1 VWSSPSFHA
10 RKCTDRRPDRAG
22 PLGLAFRAVP
32 TRVLPATR
40 NGRIFVAVVLFFA
53 LTVRFGAVIATRH
66 GYAPQTD
73 AKHFDFIASQ
83 LIHGHGFGHAVLPPA
98 TGPTAQRSPLYP
110 ISLAGVYAVFGD
122 HSWTAGRLVNQLFG
136 VGIVALIGLIG
147 AQLFGRRIGAIAL
160 VLAAINPTLILIAS
174 GLQLEPLLVLLALSV
189 LAVALHYRERP
200 EGLRWPI
207 AMGILLGLT
216 LLARELGFFWIPS
229 LIWLIWP
236 RGSRSLRSA
245 VAIPAL
251 VLALAVAVVA
261 PWTIRNAVRLHAF
274 IPVSIGN
281 GIGLSGTYN
290 DTAKAHRGRWARP
303 YDDPKMGAVLTKL
316 VADKPKPTE
325 VDVDRVL
332 QSASLKFARQHPMYT
347 LVQVPFWNTVRMF
360 DLDGGAYSRY
370 VTQFLPYPRRLVNPA
385 VYGFYVFGALAVVG
399 AFSKRARQVPF
410 AIWLI
415 PILLYVALVVPL
427 PGSIRYRASLEP
439 FITLLAS
446 LALAPLVDRAITKLE
461 PRLSKLSA

>member
-1 VWSSPSFHA
+1 M
-10 RKCTDRRPDRAG
+10 
-22 PLGLAFRAVP
+22 LP
-32 TRVLPATR
+32 TTR
-40 NGRIFVAVVLFFA
+40 NGRIFVALVLFAA
-53 LTVRFGAVIATRH
+53 LTFRCGAVLATRH
-66 GYAPQTD
+66 GYAPMTD
-73 AKHFDFIASQ
+73 AKHFDYIASS
-83 LIHGHGFGHAVLPPA
+83 LIHGKGFGNAVLPPA

-110 ISLAGVYAVFGD
+110 VSLAGVYAVFGD
-122 HSWTAGRLVNQLFG
+122 HNWTAGRLVNEIFG

-160 VLAAINPTLILIAS
+160 VLAAVNPTLILIAS

-189 LAVALHYRERP
+189 LAVALHYRARP
-200 EGLRWPI
+200 EGLRWPVV
-207 AMGILLGLT
+207 MGLLLGLT

-229 LIWLIWP
+229 LVWLIWP
-236 RGSRSLRSA
+236 RGAGSWRSKIA
-245 VAIPAL
+245 VPAL
-251 VLALAVAVVA
+251 VVALAAAVVA

-274 IPVSIGN
+274 VPVSIGN

-290 DTAKAHRGRWARP
+290 DTAKAHRGRWSPP
-303 YDDPKMGAVLTKL
+303 YNDPKMKAVLLKL

-332 QSASLKFARQHPMYT
+332 QSASRKFAGDHPVYT
-347 LVQVPFWNTVRMF
+347 LFEVPFWNTIRMF

-385 VYGFYVFGALAVVG
+385 VFGFYAYGALAIVG
-399 AFSKRARQVPF
+399 AFSNRARQVPF

-415 PILLYVALVVPL
+415 PILLYLALVVPL

-439 FITLLAS
+439 FVTLLAS
-446 LALAPLVDRAITKLE
+446 LAIAPLVDRFL
-461 PRLSKLSA
+461 PQQPSLSAEDDLAA